1 MQGLYSRS
9 DLSVVANRARVW
21 TALLTSS
28 RAVMFAAL
36 LLTLAGCGKATS
48 KPSADEAGKEP
59 AAEVDTTPAVQNP
72 QDIVLR
78 GKATLTVS
86 SNPPGCLVL
95 VDLVPVKNDK
105 EGLALTP
112 CEVVVAPGSHSISVE
127 RAGGRRATQ
136 DQEIQTDRELEFDVS
151 SESGELDDPG
161 IWNAPLFEAAVGRPI
176 ALTALNTR
184 QKELDPFI
192 SADGRTIY
200 FVSDRDG
207 TKGVYSATRPSPY
220 HDFEAP
226 KLIPASSGADL
237 PISPSVT
244 NDGLMLVYAVP
255 EKSRLWQLTRKDAE
269 APFSGKE
276 IARADEQGERPWRS
290 SQLSADGL
298 RLYWTEETEDALLTR
313 ATVRSA
319 TNKLFGKT
327 LAFDLPGHHPHL
339 SADGLRQYSFDGM
352 VLKRARRGNVRQPF
366 GELEVVTELQLD
378 GYIATPQYRQF
389 WLTEDEQWMY
399 YCNNPKG
406 LGDLYVVRLSDGPRW
421 GRSHV
426 GKTVADK
433 MVVAAT
439 EPEMKPLVDAA
450 PTATIDPR
458 SLPLAYT
465 THWAKLTKLLE
476 DNQADDAVALVKEAL
491 ADKNLESD
499 RELLNWDLTLA
510 EALTEFNQ
518 DVQRSLQ
525 ALKPGASIRVAGTKF
540 EFGRVD
546 GESLHLKLK
555 DKEIIKKLSD
565 LSPGERISIAETGLE
580 KATGPRALRYA
591 IYLYFQ
597 GKLNQANADNWFKR
611 ADDEGDKFRERLAY
625 RVFHQGQSELARG
638 NIAAAMTFLD
648 TVPNVSG
655 PNTDAAK
662 QAATT
667 RDTLY
672 AALVWKEV
680 GKRKWKHGTQGEFTA
695 DGVRAN
701 DSYLVSEKE
710 YSDFVLTC
718 EWQVFEPN
726 AMGGV
731 YFRYQGKGKPLDN
744 GAKIHLANDADL
756 RKMDRFATGALF
768 AVASPDA
775 NASHPSG
782 QWNTLKIQVRG
793 TAVKVWIN
801 DKQVQDTTL
810 PKAVADRGTVMLD
823 GVIGGISYRKV
834 LLFDLTG
841 SK

>member
-1 MQGLYSRS
+1 MQRSFSRN
-9 DLSVVANRARVW
+9 DLSVVVNRASDRASW
-21 TALLTSS
+21 LASS
-28 RAVMFAAL
+28 RSAMFAAL
-36 LLTLAGCGKATS
+36 FVILAGCGKSTP
-48 KPSADEAGKEP
+48 KPSVGEVGKES
-59 AAEVDTTPAVQNP
+59 AVEVDTTPAIENP
-72 QDIVLR
+72 RDIALR

-95 VDLVPVKNDK
+95 VDLVPVKNEN

-112 CEVVVAPGSHSISVE
+112 CEVVVATGSHSISVE

-136 DQEIQTDRELEFDVS
+136 VQEIQADRELEFDVS
-151 SESGELDDPG
+151 SETGELDEAG
-161 IWNAPLFEAAVGRPI
+161 VWNAPLFEAAVGRPI
-176 ALTALNTR
+176 ALTSLNTR

-192 SADGRTIY
+192 AVDGLTIY

-207 TKGVYSATRPSPY
+207 TKGVYVATRPSPY
-220 HDFEAP
+220 HDFESP
-226 KLIPASSGADL
+226 KVISASSGADL

-244 NDGLMLVYAVP
+244 TDGLMLVYAIP
-255 EKSRLWQLTRKDAE
+255 EKSRLWQLTRKNAE
-269 APFSGKE
+269 APFDGKE

-290 SQLSADGL
+290 SQLSSDGL
-298 RLYWTEETEDALLTR
+298 RLYWTEETEDSLLTR
-313 ATVRSA
+313 AAVRSA
-319 TNKLFGKT
+319 SNKLFGKT
-327 LAFDLPGHHPHL
+327 LAFELPGHHPHL
-339 SADGLRQYSFDGM
+339 SSDGLRQYSFDGT
-352 VLKRARRGNVRQPF
+352 VLKRARRGNIRQPF

-378 GYIATPQYRQF
+378 GYVANSQYRQF

-406 LGDLYVVRLSDGPRW
+406 LGDLFVVRLSDGPGW
-421 GRSHV
+421 GRSYV

-433 MVVAAT
+433 MAVAAT

-450 PTATIDPR
+450 QTETVDPR
-458 SLPLAYT
+458 TLPLSYT

-476 DNQADDAVALVKEAL
+476 DNQGDEAVALVKEAL
-491 ADKNLESD
+491 ADKNLEGD

-510 EALTEFNQ
+510 EALAEFNQ
-518 DVQRSLQ
+518 DVQRGLQ
-525 ALKPGASIRVAGTKF
+525 ALKPGTPVRVAGTKF
-540 EFGRVD
+540 EFGRVE
-546 GESLHLKLK
+546 GELLHLKLK
-555 DKEIIKKLSD
+555 DKEVVKKLSD

-580 KATGPRALRYA
+580 KAAGPRALRYA

-611 ADDEGDKFRERLAY
+611 AEDEGDKFRERLAY

-638 NIAAAMTFLD
+638 NTAAAITFLD
-648 TVPNVSG
+648 AVPNVSG

-662 QAATT
+662 QAAKV
-667 RDTLY
+667 RDSLY
-672 AALVWKEV
+672 EALVWKEV
-680 GKRKWKHGTQGEFTA
+680 GKRTWKRGDQGEFTA

-710 YSDFVLTC
+710 YSDFELTC

-726 AMGGV
+726 AMGGI
-731 YFRYQGKGKPLDN
+731 YFRYSGKGKPLEN

-801 DKQVQDTTL
+801 DKPVQETTL
-810 PKAVADRGTVMLD
+810 PKAVPDNGIVMLD

-834 LLFDLTG
+834 LLFDLTS